1 MELWLLTIQ
10 DQHIWLKLVPD
21 KKVLVK
27 VVNPIMLLLLLD
39 GVLELMKKV
48 KANIGLLEIQEE
60 KLLELLDIILHQEE
74 IMIMVSKQI
83 FWHSIQN

>member
-1 MELWLLTIQ
+1 
-10 DQHIWLKLVPD
+10 
-21 KKVLVK
+21 VK